1 MRILSANLH
10 IDKEDTPTF
19 TGPRDY
25 NPTGWISIGYSATII
40 PPRNAKDAIA
50 WLAKLEQVAHDLR
63 DLLENTPQNDIA
75 KSD

>member
-1 MRILSANLH
+1 MQILSATIHVDN
-10 IDKEDTPTF
+10 EDTTTF

-25 NPTGWISIGYSATII
+25 NPTGWLSIGFSATII
-40 PPRNAKDAIA
+40 PPRKPKDAIV
-50 WLAKLEQVAHDLR
+50 WLASLEKAAHDLR